1 MLAPAS
7 PSTMIS
13 DSDACQPSLDA
24 SAAAESSK
32 SVEPCALSV
41 HELESHDQA
50 PATPIDALP
59 ANSEEFTR
67 QCKEWHRRRL
77 QDRWRCRVDGHSYCF
92 RDDEELHI
100 QLSEASLDEWAD
112 NMVGFHRY
120 LRYLHQSVYKSQNAA
135 YATLL
140 YPPESIIPSSPRSNA
155 DSSSLHGFSHRSAAV
170 TYHRPFHFQLDPSL
184 TDLRSWRNSLS
195 SDGDGSSTSSGVP
208 EPGCLA
214 GNGIKWLGGQ
224 VLGFLAWSEMRRRI
238 WVDKRLIKQM
248 EKKSSHDV
256 RRLLSRKQKS
266 FFRLVN
272 DLLELSS
279 YDRLSKFERS
289 KKVLHSDF
297 VGTITNRNTV
307 RYPLNMAESAIT
319 FFGTQG
325 WILQRALRA
334 GSCTWGGD
342 HCIGFCFLGLPY
354 CQFLAHWMR
363 AMN

>member
-1 MLAPAS
+1 M
-7 PSTMIS
+7 S
-13 DSDACQPSLDA
+13 DPCEPSLDA
-24 SAAAESSK
+24 SVTAESYK
-32 SVEPCALSV
+32 FVEPSSPSSV
-41 HELESHDQA
+41 HEPESSHGQA
-50 PATPIDALP
+50 SATALSSSNDASESVPA
-59 ANSEEFTR
+59 EEESAR

-77 QDRWRCRVDGHSYCF
+77 QDRWRCKVGGHFYCF
-92 RDDEELHI
+92 RDDKELHI
-100 QLSEASLDEWAD
+100 QLSEASLDKWAD
-112 NMVGFHRY
+112 NMVRSHGIRIICINAWC
-120 LRYLHQSVYKSQNAA
+120 LKSQNDA

-140 YPPESIIPSSPRSNA
+140 YPPESIIPSSFYANLDSN
-155 DSSSLHGFSHRSAAV
+155 SLRGAGLRNAI
-170 TYHRPFHFQLDPSL
+170 TYHRPFRFKLDPSL

-224 VLGFLAWSEMRRRI
+224 ILGFLAWSEMRRRI

-307 RYPLNMAESAIT
+307 QYPLNMAESAIT

-325 WILQRALRA
+325 WILQRPLRA
-334 GSCTWGGD
+334 GPCTWGGD
-342 HCIGFCFLGLPY
+342 PCIGFCFLGLPY
-354 CQFLAHWMR
+354 CQFLAHWMT
-363 AMN
+363 AMS